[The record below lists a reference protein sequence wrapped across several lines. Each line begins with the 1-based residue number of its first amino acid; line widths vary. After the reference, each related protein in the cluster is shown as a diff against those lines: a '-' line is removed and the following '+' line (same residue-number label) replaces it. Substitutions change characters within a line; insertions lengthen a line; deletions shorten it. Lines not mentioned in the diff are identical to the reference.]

1 MRTNIILSVINMLL
15 VLYFGVPAVITNTI
29 SVTNGIFLILNLFG
43 VVINLFNIHELR
55 VKNMIDEAK
64 KELREEIAK
73 NKVVFQ

>member
-64 KELREEIAK
+64 KELSEEIAK